1 MTTGTSSLRRTLN
14 TKGLI
19 GPALV
24 AGVAYIDPGNIATNL
39 TAGSRYGYLL
49 VWVLVSATLSA
60 ALFQFLSAKLG
71 IVTGQ
76 SLPAILGARFKSN
89 GTRLAFWAQA
99 EAVAIAT
106 DVAEVLGGAIALS
119 LLTQAPLIVSALAV
133 GFISLV
139 INATR
144 AHRKTQ
150 FNRVIIF
157 LMLAATLGFAY
168 IMLKSQVL
176 WTGLVQGLVPR
187 ISDSSSLLLAT
198 GIIGAT
204 IMPHAIYAHSSL
216 SKDNTPN
223 LSVLERIRGAKTDV
237 ALAMGVAGV
246 GNLAVLVFSAANLF
260 GKGDLATLTGAS
272 GLLSAQLGSSIGL
285 LFVVALFASG
295 LASSAVGNFAASEI
309 ASGLLKRKIHP
320 VVRWSLALGPALLLI
335 AFTPNVTDAV
345 ILSQVVLSFG
355 LPFAIFPLVKLTA
368 DSGVMGAF
376 ISPRSITVLGYT
388 LASLLTLLNLALVGS
403 VFFLK

>member
-272 GLLSAQLGSSIGL
+272 GLLSAQLGSSMGL

>member
-1 MTTGTSSLRRTLN
+1 
-14 TKGLI
+14 
-19 GPALV
+19 
-24 AGVAYIDPGNIATNL
+24 
-39 TAGSRYGYLL
+39 
-49 VWVLVSATLSA
+49 
-60 ALFQFLSAKLG
+60 
-71 IVTGQ
+71 
-76 SLPAILGARFKSN
+76 
-89 GTRLAFWAQA
+89 
-99 EAVAIAT
+99 
-106 DVAEVLGGAIALS
+106 
-119 LLTQAPLIVSALAV
+119 
-133 GFISLV
+133 
-139 INATR
+139 
-144 AHRKTQ
+144 
-150 FNRVIIF
+150 
-157 LMLAATLGFAY
+157 
-168 IMLKSQVL
+168 
-176 WTGLVQGLVPR
+176 
-187 ISDSSSLLLAT
+187 
-198 GIIGAT
+198 
-204 IMPHAIYAHSSL
+204 MPHAIYAHSSL

-260 GKGDLATLTGAS
+260 GKGELATLTGAS

-309 ASGLLKRKIHP
+309 ATGLLKRKIHP

-388 LASLLTLLNLALVGS
+388 LAGLLTLLNLALVGS

>member
-14 TKGLI
+14 LKGLI

-76 SLPAILGARFKSN
+76 SLPAVLGSRFKHN

-144 AHRKTQ
+144 AHGKTQ

-168 IMLKSQVL
+168 IMLKSQIM
-176 WTGLVQGLVPR
+176 WSGLVQGLVPR
-187 ISDSSSLLLAT
+187 ISDGSSLLLAT

-216 SKDNTPN
+216 SKENSPN
-223 LSVLERIRGAKTDV
+223 LSMLERIRGAKTDV

-272 GLLSAQLGSSIGL
+272 GLLSAQMGSSIGL

-309 ASGLLKRKIHP
+309 ATGLLKRKIHP

-345 ILSQVVLSFG
+345 IFSQVVLSFG

-368 DSGVMGAF
+368 DSKVMGALV
-376 ISPRSITVLGYT
+376 SPRRVTILGYT

-403 VFFLK
+403 VFFLN